1 MPRHPGTRR
10 SGSCCPRPGWR
21 GVQLKQ
27 GLYTLKLGSEGNPTV
42 KAQIFRNG
50 KPVVESSVTV
60 RPRTNEQSNT
70 IMQDADGTLREIRLK
85 KQVIV
90 FPSTE

>member
-1 MPRHPGTRR
+1 MTPSSQEMESPEIPGRF
-10 SGSCCPRPGWR
+10 S
-21 GVQLKQ
+21 
-27 GLYTLKLGSEGNPTV
+27 LYTLKLGSEGNPTV

-50 KPVVESSVTV
+50 KPVVKSSVTV